1 MAEKFT
7 VYSFQLRPDDYTR
20 FAGGFYDDAESY
32 SEEEYSNVDENVF
45 DIDGAKEDVFDIDGG
60 DEDIFNVDGGI
71 EKQNMTDMAAD
82 VDDAEI
88 FDIGEEDIFNLETEL

>member
-20 FAGGFYDDAESY
+20 FAGGFDDDAESY
-32 SEEEYSNVDENVF
+32 SEEEYTNVDENVEENVF
-45 DIDGAKEDVFDIDGG
+45 DIDGAGEE
-60 DEDIFNVDGGI
+60 EDIFNVDGGI
-71 EKQNMTDMAAD
+71 EKQNMNDMAAD

-88 FDIGEEDIFNLETEL
+88 FDIGSEEDIFNLETEL